1 VRCLPVLAV
10 LAAFALSLGAVAC
23 GGSDAPRASSASDT
37 PEPAIASE
45 WRARCGAC
53 HVKVEPHSRD
63 RAQLTQALGRHRSRA
78 RLKEEQWAALIDF
91 LAR

>member
-1 VRCLPVLAV
+1 VRSFSAV
-10 LAAFALSLGAVAC
+10 VAFALPLLAFAAC
-23 GGSDAPRASSASDT
+23 GGADDSRRVSTASDT
-37 PEPAIASE
+37 PEPAIAAE

-63 RAQLTQALGRHRSRA
+63 RAQVTQALGRHRSRA
-78 RLKEEQWAALIDF
+78 RLKEDQWAALIDF